1 LEINGDKVVDA
12 FQIHPSKLVG
22 DILKYIMANFPN
34 AEMVTEEI
42 KDLVQKEFDF
52 KINKSAA
59 DLEI

>member
-1 LEINGDKVVDA
+1 MVDA